1 MLKNRIDTA
10 VTATAGNAATTAGV
24 DTAGNAAATAGVDTA
39 GNAATTAVAA
49 AAAPPPGLPPANWE
63 RMRNYYRVASG
74 NITDALEEFIHQV
87 NYMPRTR
94 YAWHKA
100 LEKVDDPAES
110 PGGRAACF
118 HHLVGQSTGDALA
131 GDPVAWQPEFDRN
144 GIALPDWAYLTPPE
158 QIAHIVQRIRR
169 EFPEVVA
176 AEKAALP
183 GLIDEHIASLGL
195 TEEDIAEAIRE
206 ARQEEQCYPYA

>member
-10 VTATAGNAATTAGV
+10 VTATAGNAATTVTDTADTA
-24 DTAGNAAATAGVDTA
+24 DTAGTAAT
-39 GNAATTAVAA
+39 TTAVAA

-100 LEKVDDPAES
+100 LEKVDDLAES
-110 PGGRAACF
+110 PGSRAACF

-131 GDPVAWQPEFDRN
+131 GEPVAWQPEFDRN

>member
-10 VTATAGNAATTAGV
+10 VTATAGNGT
-24 DTAGNAAATAGVDTA
+24 
-39 GNAATTAVAA
+39 TTAVATTT
-49 AAAPPPGLPPANWE
+49 APPPGLPPANWE

-74 NITDALEEFIHQV
+74 VVTDALEEFIHQV

-110 PGGRAACF
+110 PGRRAACF

-131 GDPVAWQPEFDRN
+131 GDPVAWQSPYDRHCN
-144 GIALPDWAYLTPPE
+144 DALPEWAYLTPPE

-176 AEKAALP
+176 AEKAIRYELTQAH
-183 GLIDEHIASLGL
+183 IDSLGI
-195 TEEDIAEAIRE
+195 TPEDIAEAIRE